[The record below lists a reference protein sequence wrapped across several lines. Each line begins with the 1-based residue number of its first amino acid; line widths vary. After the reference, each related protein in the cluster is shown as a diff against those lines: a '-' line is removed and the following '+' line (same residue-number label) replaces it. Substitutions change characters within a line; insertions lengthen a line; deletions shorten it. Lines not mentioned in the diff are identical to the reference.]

1 VCENVFNS
9 VKGELQMVSEV
20 IYFIA
25 FTVVGASVVTLMLGL
40 SKLLQTRKPSAA
52 KLSPYECGI
61 PDVTGDPRVQFKI
74 RYYIFALMLVIFD
87 VEMLFIFPW
96 AVVFKALG
104 LFAFVEMLV
113 FIGILLLG
121 LAYAWRKGVLSWV

>member
-1 VCENVFNS
+1 
-9 VKGELQMVSEV
+9 MM
-20 IYFIA
+20 
-25 FTVVGASVVTLMLGL
+25 FTGVGAMIVTLMLGL
-40 SKLLQTRKPSAA
+40 SKLLQTKRPNAA
-52 KLSPYECGI
+52 KLSPYECGM

-74 RYYIFALMLVIFD
+74 RYYIFALMLVVFD

-96 AVVFKALG
+96 AVVFKSLG
-104 LFAFVEMLV
+104 LFAFVEMTV

>member
-1 VCENVFNS
+1 
-9 VKGELQMVSEV
+9 MVSEIV
-20 IYFIA
+20 YFMMFTA
-25 FTVVGASVVTLMLGL
+25 VGATVVTAMLGL
-40 SKLLQTRKPSAA
+40 SKLLQTRRPSAA
-52 KLSPYECGI
+52 KLAPYECGI

-96 AVVFKALG
+96 AVVFKSLG
-104 LFAFVEMLV
+104 LFAFVEMIV

-121 LAYAWRKGVLSWV
+121 LFYAWRKGALNWV